1 MPDMEDLTFNTP
13 EGQTIDRELLVLLL
27 NTAKKEAPVWSPVG
41 SRVSEST
48 MEYDWSKE
56 TITDILG
63 KVRTTLKKPIVTQ
76 GFDPLPLD
84 AGDPAAVKLWNL
96 AVRKQ
101 DAAALANQD
110 ILVVHYYAGIA
121 KTAVFAERYDS
132 SAVEV
137 TGNGGA
143 GGGSLGMPTTVTCG
157 GNRTIGT
164 VAVGDD
170 GDVTFTAE
178 DEVAA

>member
-1 MPDMEDLTFNTP
+1 MPEMDDLTFNTP
-13 EGQTIDRELLVLLL
+13 EGRTVDRELLVLLL
-27 NTAKKEAPVWSPVG
+27 NIGKREAPAWAPVG

-63 KVRTTLKKPIVTQ
+63 KVRTTLKKPIITQ

-84 AGDPAAVKLWNL
+84 AGDTAGVKLWNL
-96 AVRKQ
+96 AIRKQ

-110 ILVVHYYAGIA
+110 ILIVHYYAGIA
-121 KTAVFAERYDS
+121 KTAVFAERYDG
-132 SAVEV
+132 SAIEV

-143 GGGSLGMPTTVTCG
+143 GGGNLGMPVTVTCG
-157 GNRTIGT
+157 GTRTIGT
-164 VAVGDD
+164 VAVGAD
-170 GDVTFTAE
+170 GDVTYTE
-178 DEVAA
+178 EKDAAA

>member
-1 MPDMEDLTFNTP
+1 MPNMEDLTFNTP

-27 NTAKKEAPVWSPVG
+27 NTGKRETPVWSPVG

-76 GFDPLPLD
+76 SFDSLPLD
-84 AGDPAAVKLWNL
+84 AGDPAGVKLWNL
-96 AVRKQ
+96 GIREQ
-101 DAAALANQD
+101 NAAALANQD
-110 ILVVHYYAGIA
+110 VLIVHYYAGIA
-121 KTAVFAERYDS
+121 KTAVFAERYDG
-132 SAVEV
+132 SAIEV

-143 GGGSLGMPTTVTCG
+143 GGGNLGMPITFTGG

-164 VAVGDD
+164 VAVGAD
-170 GDVTFTAE
+170 GTVTYTEEE
-178 DEVAA
+178 DEAA

>member
-1 MPDMEDLTFNTP
+1 MPNMEDLTFNTP

-27 NTAKKEAPVWSPVG
+27 NTGKKATPVWSPVG

-76 GFDPLPLD
+76 SFDSLPLD
-84 AGDPAAVKLWNL
+84 AGDPAGVKLWNL
-96 AVRKQ
+96 GIREQ
-101 DAAALANQD
+101 NAAALANQD
-110 ILVVHYYAGIA
+110 VLIVHYYAGIA
-121 KTAVFAERYDS
+121 KTAVFAERYDG
-132 SAVEV
+132 SAIEV

-143 GGGSLGMPTTVTCG
+143 GGGNLGMPITFTGG

-164 VAVGDD
+164 VAVGED
-170 GDVTFTAE
+170 GAVTYTEEE
-178 DEVAA
+178 DAAA